1 MPLKL
6 EMGSVSFEDTAVGL
20 TCQGRLDLEIAQK
33 SLRRDAVLAAELGQ
47 PAALGALWSLGGSTA
62 LIHGV

>member
-20 TCQGRLDLEIAQK
+20 TCQEWQDQDTAQRSLCREVALDT
-33 SLRRDAVLAAELGQ
+33 ELGQ
-47 PAALGALWSLGGSTA
+47 PAALRVLWSSGGKW
-62 LIHGV
+62 L